1 MLKRFDSGRPGD
13 NKFRHPQWRRDKEKY
28 IQKFQI
34 RYGVSHR
41 FEKLEVVLAGAYDEL
56 VGGKTFLRTYSKIF
70 RSLASTGEIISFSRK
85 IRTVRSCSLFN
96 VSTFTRELRDG
107 WLEVY
112 VAYNTSMFPH
122 CLHIC

>member
-1 MLKRFDSGRPGD
+1 M
-13 NKFRHPQWRRDKEKY
+13 
-28 IQKFQI
+28 
-34 RYGVSHR
+34 
-41 FEKLEVVLAGAYDEL
+41 LAGAYDEL

-85 IRTVRSCSLFN
+85 ILTVRSCNLFK

-122 CLHIC
+122 CLESVC